1 MKRWKGKNPKRKTE
15 EARLE
20 LCDLCAATFPESEAT
35 RGYVPDPF
43 SVNSDNEWF
52 DGLRL
57 VPACSEP
64 HCAVVREFHRHRPF
78 TYEELWAAEVSG
90 P

>member
-1 MKRWKGKNPKRKTE
+1 M
-15 EARLE
+15 
-20 LCDLCAATFPESEAT
+20 
-35 RGYVPDPF
+35 
-43 SVNSDNEWF
+43 NSDNEWF

-64 HCAVVREFHRHRPF
+64 HCAVVREFYRHRPF

>member
-1 MKRWKGKNPKRKTE
+1 MKKWKRKNPKRKTE
-15 EARLE
+15 ETRLE

-35 RGYVPDPF
+35 CGCVPDSS
-43 SVNSDNEWF
+43 SVRSDHERF

-57 VPACSEP
+57 GPACSEP
-64 HCAVVREFHRHRPF
+64 HLAVVREIHRHRPF
-78 TYEELWAAEVSG
+78 TYEELWAAEVPG